1 MKAMNYISQE
11 ISKGKN
17 LEFNLSKYA
26 TGMSSMY
33 NTLGYI
39 KLSMNYYTAYDCQRE
54 ELCKESLY
62 IRHIAEFHGLIGE
75 LLDNNLKSVEPVEK
89 LRNELT
95 EVMEVVTA
103 YVDRLRIFEYVLN
116 RVEYRFLDKKFDETY
131 YNTYLTNDLM
141 HYILSDKDNVV
152 IHSKISEVVEQ
163 LPMRLSRNKFYDY
176 LRDAFSLYH
185 GAQKGTIDDFVYSL
199 KTTAM
204 LNSPV
209 GFEDMFPKT
218 RELLLVLESADYA
231 NLDKA
236 EFDNLSG
243 ALRLAVEQMTAC
255 ADAFVLLAQL
265 VNDLYTVV
273 LTSDVAIVDAEDIG
287 NAMSI
292 LKAVYEAYKEG
303 CIMVDDSVL
312 ERFVA
317 FEGKQEHILMTV
329 SESDFA
335 IEYAFE
341 NYKEELE
348 STNLTSVYK
357 GLMAVTKLQS
367 GSNFVSL
374 IKDEEKFEIPQ
385 DSYAD
390 ETCEKLIEEFD
401 KAFKT
406 LAQPLKRAVMSAVLA
421 QLPVF
426 FNNSEEI
433 QSYINVSLMQCSD
446 VAEKSAVVEVLKMI
460 MSDDN

>member
-17 LEFNLSKYA
+17 LELNLSKYG

-54 ELCKESLY
+54 ELCKDSLY
-62 IRHIAEFHGLIGE
+62 TKAINEFHGLMGE
-75 LLDNNLKSVEPVEK
+75 LIDNNLKSTKKVEA
-89 LRNELT
+89 LRNEIIKI
-95 EVMEVVTA
+95 MEVVTA

-116 RVEYRFLDKKFDETY
+116 RVEYRFVDKEFDEEY
-131 YNTYLTNDLM
+131 YNTYLTNDLI

-152 IHSKISEVVEQ
+152 IHSKISEIVEQ
-163 LPMRLSRNKFYDY
+163 LPMRLSKGKFYDY
-176 LRDAFSLYH
+176 LTDAFTLYH

-204 LNSPV
+204 LNAPE
-209 GFEDMFPKT
+209 GFEDMFPET
-218 RELLLVLESADYA
+218 RELLKLLEDADYA
-231 NLDKA
+231 NLDKVA
-236 EFDNLSG
+236 YDNLTG
-243 ALRLAVEQMTAC
+243 ALTLAVEKMTAC
-255 ADAFVLLAQL
+255 ADSFVMLAQL

-273 LTSDVAIVDAEDIG
+273 LTAGVAVVDADDLD
-287 NAMSI
+287 NATAI
-292 LKAVYEAYKEG
+292 IKAIYEAYKEG
-303 CIMVDDSVL
+303 CIAVEDTVL
-312 ERFVA
+312 ERFIA

-329 SESDFA
+329 SQSDFA
-335 IEYAFE
+335 IEYALE
-341 NYKEELE
+341 NYEDELKTQE
-348 STNLTSVYK
+348 LSGVYEA
-357 GLMAVTKLQS
+357 LEMVTKLQS

-374 IKDEEKFEIPQ
+374 IKEEEKFEIPD

-390 ETCEKLIEEFD
+390 KVCEELISDLDAEF
-401 KAFKT
+401 KV
-406 LAQPLKRAVMSAVLA
+406 LSQPLKRAVMSSVLA

-426 FNNSEEI
+426 FNNTEEI
-433 QSYINVSLMQCSD
+433 QNYINVSLMQCSD
-446 VAEKSAVVEVLKMI
+446 VAEKAAVVEVLKMI

>member
-17 LEFNLSKYA
+17 LELNLSKYG

-33 NTLGYI
+33 HTLGYI

-54 ELCKESLY
+54 ELCKDSLY
-62 IRHIAEFHGLIGE
+62 TKHIKEFHSLIGE
-75 LLDNNLKSVEPVEK
+75 LLDNNLKSAAAVEA
-89 LRNELT
+89 LRNDIT
-95 EVMEVVTA
+95 KIMEVVTA

-116 RVEYRFLDKKFDETY
+116 RVEYRFIDKDFDETY
-131 YNTYLTNDLM
+131 YNTYLTNDLI

-152 IHSKISEVVEQ
+152 IHSKIAEVVEQ
-163 LPMRLSRNKFYDY
+163 LPMRLSRNKFYEY

-204 LNSPV
+204 LNVPE
-209 GFEDMFPKT
+209 GFESMFPDT
-218 RELLLVLESADYA
+218 RELLNVLENADYA
-231 NLDKA
+231 ALDEVA
-236 EFDNLSG
+236 FDNLTG
-243 ALRLAVEQMTAC
+243 ALSLAVEKMTSC

-273 LTSDVAIVDAEDIG
+273 LTESVAIVDAEDID
-287 NAMSI
+287 NAKAI
-292 LKAVYEAYKEG
+292 LSAIYESYKEG
-303 CIMVDDSVL
+303 CIAVDDDVL
-312 ERFVA
+312 ERFIA
-317 FEGKQEHILMTV
+317 FEGKQENILMTV
-329 SESDFA
+329 SQSDFA
-335 IEYAFE
+335 IEYALE
-341 NYKEELE
+341 NYVDEL
-348 STNLTSVYK
+348 TGQNLLKVYEN
-357 GLMAVTKLQS
+357 LLSVTKLQS

-374 IKDEEKFEIPQ
+374 IKEDEKFEIPE

-390 ETCEKLIEEFD
+390 EACEGLISELDAE
-401 KAFKT
+401 FKT
-406 LAQPLKRAVMSAVLA
+406 LAQPLRRAVMSSVLA

-426 FNNSEEI
+426 FNNTEEI
-433 QSYINVSLMQCSD
+433 QNYINVSLMQCSD
-446 VAEKSAVVEVLKMI
+446 VSEKAAVVEVLRMI

>member
-17 LEFNLSKYA
+17 LELNLPKYG

-33 NTLGYI
+33 NMLGYI

-54 ELCKESLY
+54 ELCKDSLY
-62 IRHIAEFHGLIGE
+62 AKQISEFHRLIGE
-75 LLDNNLKSVEPVEK
+75 LLDNNLKSVEPVEA
-89 LRNELT
+89 LRNDIT
-95 EVMEVVTA
+95 KVMEVVTA

-116 RVEYRFLDKKFDETY
+116 RVEYRFIDKEFDEEY
-131 YNTYLTNDLM
+131 YNTYLTNDLI

-163 LPMRLSRNKFYDY
+163 LPMRLSRNKFYEY

-204 LNSPV
+204 LNVPD
-209 GFEDMFPKT
+209 GFEEMFPDT
-218 RELLLVLESADYA
+218 RELLKVLEGADYA

-236 EFDNLSG
+236 GYDNLTG
-243 ALRLAVEQMTAC
+243 ALTLAVEKMTAC

-265 VNDLYTVV
+265 VNDLYTIV
-273 LTSDVAIVDAEDIG
+273 LTAPVALVDADDLD
-287 NAMSI
+287 NATAI
-292 LKAVYEAYKEG
+292 IKAIYEAYKEG

-312 ERFVA
+312 ERFIA
-317 FEGKQEHILMTV
+317 FEGKQENILMTV
-329 SESDFA
+329 SQSDFA
-335 IEYAFE
+335 IEYALE
-341 NYKEELE
+341 NYSDELNAQGI
-348 STNLTSVYK
+348 SQVY
-357 GLMAVTKLQS
+357 GSLDVVTKLQS

-374 IKDEEKFEIPQ
+374 TKDDTKLEIPD

-390 ETCEKLIEEFD
+390 DSCESLVNELD
-401 KAFKT
+401 AAFKS

-426 FNNSEEI
+426 FNNTEEI

-446 VAEKSAVVEVLKMI
+446 VAEKAAVVEVLKMI